1 MKTKILTIL
10 ILALLVVSCSSTKS
24 GKQSMKKF
32 DRNIQP
38 TPGPAPKINLGQPQ
52 TFTLA
57 NGLKVLVVENHKLPR
72 VSASLTIE
80 NEPLLEGEKAGVS
93 QLLSTLLGTG
103 TTTVSKDDFNEEI
116 DFLGARLYYGGQ
128 SARMSSLSKF
138 FPQIFTLM
146 ADGAIN
152 PVFTQE
158 EFDKELAKAI
168 DNVKSGEKS
177 VSTIASRVQSVLAFG
192 RNHPYGEFES
202 IASLKKITLK
212 DVQTLYDTYY
222 KPNNAY
228 LVVVGDVNFEK
239 VKKQVETN
247 FGTWKRGTLPTY
259 TMPVVT
265 NVAQTEIN
273 FIDMP
278 NASQS
283 EVNVMSTTKL
293 EMSDT
298 DYHAVLVANQI
309 FGGDFNSHLN
319 MNLREAHGYTYGAR
333 SGLRPDKYISRFKAG
348 AQVRNEV
355 ADSTVVEIMK
365 ELKRIRTEKVTA
377 EELKNVKASYAG
389 KFVMN
394 VEKPKT
400 VARYALNIEK
410 YNLDKDFYKTFLQ
423 KINAV
428 TADDV
433 LRVAQKYFN
442 EDNARIVVTSKG
454 IDVIPA
460 LEKLGY
466 TINYFDKEG
475 NLTTKPK
482 MPISVGDATPKMVLE
497 NYFKAIGGK
506 EKLEAVTSIEKV
518 EEMAMQGM
526 VISMASKMQKPNK
539 LTMEQSMMG
548 QVAFKMVFDG
558 TEGYAEQMG
567 SKIPIPEE
575 ELVKM
580 KARKG
585 LFDELFLADNNTLSL
600 DGIIAIDGKDAY
612 KMVITKGETVS
623 YKYFEV
629 ASGLLVKEEESG
641 VNPQTGEKMTI
652 PTLLSDYKAVDGILF
667 PHKKATKA
675 MGQDIE
681 MIVKSIT
688 LNKDFPAGTF
698 K

>member
-1 MKTKILTIL
+1 MKTKIITI
-10 ILALLVVSCSSTKS
+10 ILLSLLVMSCSSTKS
-24 GKQSMKKF
+24 GKQTMKNF

-80 NEPLLEGEKAGVS
+80 NKPLFEGEKAGTS
-93 QLLSTLLGTG
+93 QLLGALLGTG
-103 TTTVSKDDFNEEI
+103 TTSISKDDFNEQI
-116 DFLGARLYYGGQ
+116 DFLGARVHYGSR
-128 SARMSSLSKF
+128 SARMNSLSKF

-158 EFDKELAKAI
+158 EFDKEVAKAL

-177 VSTIASRVQSVLAFG
+177 VRNIASRVQRVLAFG
-192 RNHPYGEFES
+192 RNHPYGEFMS
-202 IASLKKITLK
+202 IASLKKITLT
-212 DVQTLYDTYY
+212 DVQDLYNTYY

-228 LVVVGDVNFEK
+228 LVIVGDVNFEEI
-239 VKKQVETN
+239 KKLVTTN
-247 FGTWKRGTLPTY
+247 FSSWERGTLPAY
-259 TMPVVT
+259 NMPVVN
-265 NVAQTEIN
+265 NVDKTEIN

-283 EVNVMSTTKL
+283 EVNIMSTVKL
-293 EMSDT
+293 EMSDA

-333 SGLRPDKYISRFKAG
+333 SELRPDKYISRFKAG

-389 KFVMN
+389 RFVMS

-410 YNLDKDFYKTFLQ
+410 NNLDKDFYKTFLQ

-428 TADDV
+428 TAADV

-442 EDNARIVVTSKG
+442 EDNTRIVVTSKG
-454 IDVIPA
+454 IEVIPA

-475 NLTTKPK
+475 NPTTKPK
-482 MPISVGDATPKMVLE
+482 MPTVVDSSITPTMVLE

-506 EKLEAVTSIEKV
+506 AKLEAVTSIEKV
-518 EEMAMQGM
+518 EEML
-526 VISMASKMQKPNK
+526 K
-539 LTMEQSMMG
+539 
-548 QVAFKMVFDG
+548 
-558 TEGYAEQMG
+558 
-567 SKIPIPEE
+567 
-575 ELVKM
+575 
-580 KARKG
+580 R
-585 LFDELFLADNNTLSL
+585 
-600 DGIIAIDGKDAY
+600 GK
-612 KMVITKGETVS
+612 K
-623 YKYFEV
+623 
-629 ASGLLVKEEESG
+629 
-641 VNPQTGEKMTI
+641 
-652 PTLLSDYKAVDGILF
+652 
-667 PHKKATKA
+667 
-675 MGQDIE
+675 
-681 MIVKSIT
+681 
-688 LNKDFPAGTF
+688 
-698 K
+698 